1 VGENAYRVDGR
12 MPVDELRG
20 IVDTTLPDGEWDTV
34 AGLMLGTLGAIPSEG
49 QEVRVGS
56 LRLTAEKVHGRRIR
70 RVLVTRVPEETAAP
84 A

>member
-1 VGENAYRVDGR
+1 LDGDVWKA
-12 MPVDELRG
+12 VDELRG
-20 IVDTTLPDGEWDTV
+20 IVDTALPEGDWDTV
-34 AGLMLGTLGAIPSEG
+34 AGLMLGALGAIPSEG

-56 LRLTAEKVHGRRIR
+56 LSLKAEKVHGRRIR